1 MFLRSL
7 ALVKGTPATSATR
20 SPQAAASSNTAT
32 HHAASRQPTVAA
44 ELVALTRLFKR
55 LMRSRSAHGA
65 ATPHDPWQNT
75 RADVRHLQ
83 TGSAFRRSR
92 QAGSPEARPATPA
105 GADRVPAL
113 HRRNPGTQRL
123 SPVRI
128 AADHHASR
136 GRCPIGH
143 SALDAA
149 TPSTTLPRVH
159 ADPIDPQRVV
169 ISGSFAE
176 VCAALDRLVARQ
188 EAIPCGFVNAS

>member
-65 ATPHDPWQNT
+65 APPHDPWQNT

>member
-136 GRCPIGH
+136 GH